1 MPPCAVGRQPRC
13 CCGLVVWGKFSTGVT
28 ALTIGKPIG
37 DLTIG
42 LRDKVAVVLRDKV
55 AVGSATKW
63 PWISGSTHSGFAQLP
78 YRQLGAGYE
87 PA

>member
-1 MPPCAVGRQPRC
+1 MCNCLCYVSHRFDG
-13 CCGLVVWGKFSTGVT
+13 F
-28 ALTIGKPIG
+28 TIGKPIG

-55 AVGSATKW
+55 AVVSATKW
-63 PWISGSTHSGFAQLP
+63 PWISGSTHRGFAQLP